1 MARGK
6 PEENNP
12 KRRPQKPKHPI
23 PHAPGN
29 FKTFGKWGHSVPLD
43 SPLRKEEKEMRRFY
57 GLPESMN
64 TAEQLRYADE
74 ALRKRPQ
81 SPRDEFDERYDQ
93 DKSSY

>member
-12 KRRPQKPKHPI
+12 KRRPQKPKS
-23 PHAPGN
+23 
-29 FKTFGKWGHSVPLD
+29 SVPLD

-64 TAEQLRYADE
+64 TAEQLMYADE
-74 ALRKRPQ
+74 ALRKRPKP
-81 SPRDEFDERYDQ
+81 PRDEFDERYDQ